1 MKIKKAQIPLITVVV
16 ALIGTGIYGFISNDI
31 KQNKLVKQ
39 CNDGKIESCD
49 EVPELKYGLLTNEKW
64 IKDNF
69 HTKYRDFR
77 INKEKKAYKKTKP
90 TTEPKKINKTEPKKI
105 KRIDLVRFC
114 EKLIKENL
122 KDPDSYK
129 KITSRDRQEATGIIE
144 YTATNSFGGRVR
156 ESFTCFDPSEVN
168 KQVLP

>member
-77 INKEKKAYKKTKP
+77 INKEKKS
-90 TTEPKKINKTEPKKI
+90 I
-105 KRIDLVRFC
+105 
-114 EKLIKENL
+114 
-122 KDPDSYK
+122 
-129 KITSRDRQEATGIIE
+129 
-144 YTATNSFGGRVR
+144 
-156 ESFTCFDPSEVN
+156 
-168 KQVLP
+168 

>member
-64 IKDNF
+64 INDNRHGKTRDLRLKRNEEFYKD
-69 HTKYRDFR
+69 
-77 INKEKKAYKKTKP
+77 TKP
-90 TTEPKKINKTEPKKI
+90 TPKPKKI
-105 KRIDLVRFC
+105 KKIDLVRFC

-129 KITSRDRQEATGIIE
+129 RITSRDRQEATGIIE